1 METQALEEQPELP
14 EFTRV
19 GPYRL
24 LQQLGE
30 GGMGVVHLALDPA
43 GKAVAIKVLRPHVAA
58 DPASRTRLQ
67 REVETLSRI
76 RHPNVA
82 PIVDHD
88 VTGDLPYVVTKYIAG
103 PGLDEVID
111 SDGPLR
117 GEALVRVGKGLAAA
131 LHAIHEAGVIHRD
144 VKPGNILLLDG
155 EPILIDFGIA
165 HVADDVRLTRTG
177 LVMGTPG
184 YLSPEIVEGAEVTE
198 STDWW
203 GWAAT
208 LGFAA
213 QGRPPFGRG
222 TMESILSRV
231 VRGEADLAGVDPALV
246 PLLDAALSPEA
257 DDRPTDTEVLRALER
272 YAHGGDVTDVLR
284 VVPARAVPPTQVIG
298 AAPTA
303 VLPPVAPAA
312 PPRTVAPAPPR
323 VAPAVSAQPSAGYAA
338 PIPAGPAAQSRP
350 DGYGARHPAGY
361 AAQPSAGYA
370 APTPAR
376 YAGPT
381 PAGPAVQSRPDGYG
395 APPSAEYASP
405 PRPAPAAW
413 APGGLPYRVPDEPEP
428 TYARPVAAPAAAPGF
443 GAPRQGVPGSDLEPT
458 APAGPPSPGGGPGEG
473 YHGPNRPLP
482 PRPAMAGDPRI
493 GRATRGGVLAALA
506 AVLIVGA
513 AALPAAAC
521 LGALLFSVLARTAD
535 RSVTSLVLRRH
546 NKGERSS
553 DLALAILVSPIHVL
567 SGTIATLAA
576 CLIPAAVGLAGV
588 FASLLATRLANLPL
602 TASREYAV
610 SLAIGMALAVMM
622 AWWGPGGA
630 GLRRGSRSLARGIA
644 PGPVAA
650 QVIGAVLIASA
661 GAIAA
666 WAAFSSGAPLWW
678 PGQDAPVIFSS
689 LLTSP

>member
-103 PGLDEVID
+103 PGLDEVVD

-257 DDRPTDTEVLRALER
+257 EDRPTDTEVLRALER

-338 PIPAGPAAQSRP
+338 PP
-350 DGYGARHPAGY
+350 PAGY
-361 AAQPSAGYA
+361 AA
-370 APTPAR
+370 
-376 YAGPT
+376 
-381 PAGPAVQSRPDGYG
+381 
-395 APPSAEYASP
+395 P

>member
-103 PGLDEVID
+103 PGLDEVVD

-144 VKPGNILLLDG
+144 VKPGNILVLDG

-338 PIPAGPAAQSRP
+338 PP
-350 DGYGARHPAGY
+350 PAGY
-361 AAQPSAGYA
+361 AA
-370 APTPAR
+370 
-376 YAGPT
+376 
-381 PAGPAVQSRPDGYG
+381 
-395 APPSAEYASP
+395 P